1 MSQFRRQMCYII
13 QDVRKR
19 GDLVTYEDS
28 EKLKRIY
35 EIYEQPMYRI
45 AFAVLKRPELAEDA
59 VSDAF
64 IRIIDRLKKIK
75 APESPKTKAYIVKVI
90 KSTSIN
96 IYRKNKRSLVRE
108 TPIDDSVV
116 QIPDSSQNVEEH
128 VEAVIDRQNKRNLL
142 NKLNETDRNIINL
155 RCGNELSWKEVA
167 ERTSLTES
175 TARKRFERAR
185 KHLIKM
191 KGDMTDEEYETT
203 RQR

>member
-1 MSQFRRQMCYII
+1 M
-13 QDVRKR
+13 
-19 GDLVTYEDS
+19 THEDS

-45 AFAVLKRPELAEDA
+45 AFAVLKRSDLAEDA

-75 APESPKTKAYIVKVI
+75 VPESPETKAYIIKVI

-108 TPIDDSVV
+108 KPIDEII
-116 QIPDSSQNVEEH
+116 QIPDTAQSIEEH
-128 VEAVIDRQNKRNLL
+128 VEAVMDRQNKRNLL

-185 KHLIKM
+185 KHLISM
-191 KGDMTDEEYETT
+191 KGEMPDEKYQTT
-203 RQR
+203 EQR

>member
-1 MSQFRRQMCYII
+1 M
-13 QDVRKR
+13 
-19 GDLVTYEDS
+19 THEDS

-45 AFAVLKRPELAEDA
+45 AFAVLKRSDLAEDA

-75 APESPKTKAYIVKVI
+75 VPESPETKAYIIKVI

-108 TPIDDSVV
+108 SPIDESIR
-116 QIPDSSQNVEEH
+116 QIPDTAQSIEEH
-128 VEAVIDRQNKRNLL
+128 VESVMDRQNKRNLL

-167 ERTSLTES
+167 EKTSLTES

-185 KHLIKM
+185 KHLISM
-191 KGDMTDEEYETT
+191 KGDFTDEEYQTT
-203 RQR
+203 RQQ

>member
-1 MSQFRRQMCYII
+1 MSHLIKKMCYII

-19 GDLVTYEDS
+19 GDLMTHEDS
-28 EKLKRIY
+28 EKIKRIY

-45 AFAVLKRPELAEDA
+45 SFAVLKRSDLAEDA

-75 APESPKTKAYIVKVI
+75 DPDSPKTKAYIVKVI

-108 TPIDDSVV
+108 SPIDESTK
-116 QIPDSSQNVEEH
+116 QIPDTSQNVEEH
-128 VEAVIDRQNKRNLL
+128 VEAVMDRQNKRNLL

-185 KHLIKM
+185 KHLINM
-191 KGDMTDEEYETT
+191 KGDLTDEKYETP
-203 RQR
+203 RQQ

>member
-1 MSQFRRQMCYII
+1 M
-13 QDVRKR
+13 
-19 GDLVTYEDS
+19 THEDS
-28 EKLKRIY
+28 EKIKRIY

-45 AFAVLKRPELAEDA
+45 AFAVLKRCDLAEDA

-75 APESPKTKAYIVKVI
+75 APDSPKTKAYIVKVI

-96 IYRKNKRSLVRE
+96 IYRKNKRLLVRE
-108 TPIDDSVV
+108 SPIDEVIK
-116 QIPDSSQNVEEH
+116 QIPDTSQNVEEH
-128 VEAVIDRQNKRNLL
+128 VEAVMDRQNKRNLL

-185 KHLIKM
+185 KHLISM
-191 KGDMTDEEYETT
+191 KGDLTDEKYETPG
-203 RQR
+203 QR

>member
-1 MSQFRRQMCYII
+1 MCYII

-19 GDLVTYEDS
+19 DDLMTHEDS
-28 EKLKRIY
+28 EKIKRIY

-45 AFAVLKRPELAEDA
+45 AFAVLRRNDLAEDA

-64 IRIIDRLKKIK
+64 IRIINRLKKIK
-75 APESPKTKAYIVKVI
+75 DPDSPKTKAYIVKVI

-108 TPIDDSVV
+108 SPIDESIR
-116 QIPDSSQNVEEH
+116 QIPDTAQNVEEH
-128 VEAVIDRQNKRNLL
+128 VEEVMDRQNKRNLL

-185 KHLIKM
+185 KHLISM
-191 KGDMTDEEYETT
+191 KGDLTDEKYETP